1 MADSKAEELLPI
13 ALLQKKLC
21 LPYNTITM
29 KITDLLEKDRDKLIT
44 ELAAAGTA
52 DKAVRV
58 LENEM
63 DKLLLKHNE
72 QCESDRERESAAF
85 MMQAVRL
92 SLPLID
98 SSGDIKVWE
107 RGGGNTDEGGSFK
120 ISFLVLFILGLALS
134 VFGFGPMFFEAFV
147 SADANARND
156 VILHGGATITGLI
169 CLYFAGYMYRR
180 PKKAG
185 KKEHQVEIRID
196 ANKIYRN
203 FRTAILSIDQSLEE
217 IAAAERWSK
226 RDQAGSID
234 GRTVTSSE
242 LDLFSDLLAAA
253 YSGDPDFALE
263 KIEQIKYFLHKQQ
276 IEVVDYNSET
286 AKYFDLM
293 PGTSA
298 VTIRPALVAQGG
310 LLRKGLASTGR

>member
-1 MADSKAEELLPI
+1 
-13 ALLQKKLC
+13 
-21 LPYNTITM
+21 M
-29 KITDLLEKDRDKLIT
+29 KMTDLLEKDRDSLIT

-63 DKLLLKHNE
+63 DKLLLRHNE
-72 QCESDRERESAAF
+72 QCESDRERESAAY

-98 SSGDIKVWE
+98 SNGAVKVWE
-107 RGGGNTDEGGSFK
+107 RGGGPVDEGGSFK
-120 ISFLVLFILGLALS
+120 ISFLVLFILGLALC
-134 VFGFGPMFFEAFV
+134 VFGFGPMFFNSYIAAEPNV
-147 SADANARND
+147 RND
-156 VILHGGATITGLI
+156 VILHGSATVVGLV
-169 CLYFAGYMYRR
+169 CLYFSGYMYSR
-180 PKKAG
+180 PKQSG
-185 KKEHQVEIRID
+185 RKKEHQVEIRID
-196 ANKIYRN
+196 ADKIYRN

-217 IAAAERWSK
+217 ISAAERWNK

-253 YSGDPDFALE
+253 YSGDPEYALE

-276 IEVVDYNSET
+276 IEVVDYGSET

-293 PGTSA
+293 PGA
-298 VTIRPALVAQGG
+298 KAATIRPALVAQGG
-310 LLRKGLASTGR
+310 LLRKGLASTGK

>member
-1 MADSKAEELLPI
+1 M
-13 ALLQKKLC
+13 
-21 LPYNTITM
+21 PYNTITM
-29 KITDLLEKDRDKLIT
+29 KMTDLLEKDKDNLIT

-63 DKLLLKHNE
+63 DKLLLRHNE

-98 SSGDIKVWE
+98 SNGDIKVWE
-107 RGGGNTDEGGSFK
+107 RGGGAVDEGGSFK

-134 VFGFGPMFFEAFV
+134 VFGFGPMFFDAFA

-156 VILHGGATITGLI
+156 VILHGGATLVGLV
-169 CLYFAGYMYRR
+169 CLYFAGYMYSR
-180 PKKAG
+180 PKKEG
-185 KKEHQVEIRID
+185 KREHQVEIKID
-196 ANKIYRN
+196 ADKIYRN

-217 IAAAERWSK
+217 IAAAERWNK

-242 LDLFSDLLAAA
+242 LDLFSDLLAAS
-253 YSGDPDFALE
+253 YSGDPEYALE

-276 IEVVDYNSET
+276 IEVIDYSSET

-293 PGTSA
+293 PGTKA
-298 VTIRPALVAQGG
+298 ATIRPALVAQGG

>member
-1 MADSKAEELLPI
+1 
-13 ALLQKKLC
+13 
-21 LPYNTITM
+21 M
-29 KITDLLEKDRDKLIT
+29 KMTDLLEKDKDSLIT

-72 QCESDRERESAAF
+72 QCDSDRERESAAY

-98 SSGDIKVWE
+98 SNGATKVWE
-107 RGGGNTDEGGSFK
+107 RGAGRSDEGGSFK
-120 ISFLVLFILGLALS
+120 VSFLVLFILGLALC
-134 VFGFGPMFFEAFV
+134 VFGFGPMFF
-147 SADANARND
+147 NAYVAAEEKLRNE
-156 VILHGGATITGLI
+156 VLLHGGATIVGLV
-169 CLYFAGYMYRR
+169 CLYFAGYMYSR
-180 PKKAG
+180 PKKEG
-185 KKEHQVEIRID
+185 KKEHQVEIKVD

-217 IAAAERWSK
+217 IGAAERWSK
-226 RDQAGSID
+226 RDKAGSID

-253 YSGDPDFALE
+253 YSGDPEYALE

-276 IEVVDYNSET
+276 IEVVDYSSET
-286 AKYFDLM
+286 AKFFDLM
-293 PGTSA
+293 PGSKA
-298 VTIRPALVAQGG
+298 ATIRPALVAQGG
-310 LLRKGLASTGR
+310 LLRKGLASAGK